1 MEPESA
7 DSPDAE
13 EHAEEFSDVLEDLMD
28 DVHGRISSGQI
39 PTTEIS
45 DSDSLEFADIIDEN
59 KIDTNNPEH
68 VENVLPD
75 FDPSLFQEPSDE
87 SEGGFWDSPLGNLII
102 FAIMIILFFWLE
114 W

>member
-28 DVHGRISSGQI
+28 DVHERISSGQI
-39 PTTEIS
+39 PTTVIS

-59 KIDTNNPEH
+59 AIDTNNSER

-75 FDPSLFQEPSDE
+75 FDPSLFQDPPDE
-87 SEGGFWDSPLGNLII
+87 SAGGFWKSPTGVFIQI
-102 FAIMIILFFWLE
+102 FFVVVWFVTMW
-114 W
+114 

>member
-28 DVHGRISSGQI
+28 DVHERISSGQI
-39 PTTEIS
+39 PTTVIS

-59 KIDTNNPEH
+59 AIDTNNPEH
-68 VENVLPD
+68 VENE
-75 FDPSLFQEPSDE
+75 SSEDE
-87 SEGGFWDSPLGNLII
+87 SKGGFWTNPVGIIIQII
-102 FAIMIILFFWLE
+102 FYLVLFYWLE

>member
-13 EHAEEFSDVLEDLMD
+13 EHAEEFSDALEDLMD
-28 DVHGRISSGQI
+28 DVHERISSGQI
-39 PTTEIS
+39 PTTVIS
-45 DSDSLEFADIIDEN
+45 DSNPLEFADIIDEN
-59 KIDTNNPEH
+59 AIDTNNPEH
-68 VENVLPD
+68 VDNE
-75 FDPSLFQEPSDE
+75 SSEDE

-102 FAIMIILFFWLE
+102 FVIMIILFFWLE